1 MITKLTRQMR
11 LSNCNAP
18 NPQDD
23 CWRVNCDGCPF
34 GRQRFASILQRSL
47 LAAIILL
54 VTACAGYDPYATKYP
69 QVALG
74 DSRTRVIDVMGQPDS
89 INSVEVPLL
98 KAEQLA
104 WRAPNRGRVYIVL
117 IVMDHAT
124 AKFAVD

>member
-1 MITKLTRQMR
+1 MINQMR

-23 CWRVNCDGCPF
+23 CWRANCDGCPY
-34 GRQRFASILQRSL
+34 RRSRVASILQRPL
-47 LAAIILL
+47 LAATILL
-54 VTACAGYDPYATKYP
+54 VTACVGHDPYATKYP

-74 DSRTRVIDVMGQPDS
+74 DNRTRVIDVMGQPDS

-104 WRAPNRGRVYIVL
+104 WRAPNKGRVYLVL
-117 IVMDHAT
+117 MVMDRAT
-124 AKFAVD
+124 AKLAVD